1 MGKDINI
8 SNQWEES
15 SEDKERETLN
25 PYTNRTHS
33 TELLHADLELPT
45 TPRDMDML
53 RGSSE
58 ISSMTQVGEP
68 PSPWSSSTTATT
80 TERPTSTSSLA
91 RECTSDNTSTAV
103 LRPDSP
109 PETSCPSTR
118 SQRVPPFATSRSTP
132 ETEASSP
139 KPQELSSLSSVRPR
153 TARRPGLSSHPV
165 TERPLTET
173 AEPCWELSLEV
184 AETRSPS

>member
-1 MGKDINI
+1 MGKKDINI

-15 SEDKERETLN
+15 SEDKERETPN

-33 TELLHADLELPT
+33 TELLHADLESLT
-45 TPRDMDML
+45 MPRDMDML

-58 ISSMTQVGEP
+58 TSSTTQVGEP

-91 RECTSDNTSTAV
+91 RECTSDNISTAV

-118 SQRVPPFATSRSTP
+118 SQRVPPFATSRSTLVMV
-132 ETEASSP
+132 ANSLR
-139 KPQELSSLSSVRPR
+139 PQELS
-153 TARRPGLSSHPV
+153 
-165 TERPLTET
+165 
-173 AEPCWELSLEV
+173 
-184 AETRSPS
+184 

>member
-80 TERPTSTSSLA
+80 TERPTSTSSLT
-91 RECTSDNTSTAV
+91 RECTSDNISTAV

-118 SQRVPPFATSRSTP
+118 SQKVLPFATSRSTLVMV
-132 ETEASSP
+132 ANSLR
-139 KPQELSSLSSVRPR
+139 PQELS
-153 TARRPGLSSHPV
+153 
-165 TERPLTET
+165 
-173 AEPCWELSLEV
+173 
-184 AETRSPS
+184 